1 MLGCP
6 PDIPPYRAQLPCSV
20 GGDALGCLQHV
31 VRGYISR
38 DRGINAM
45 FTTNSSIDGKEVSLA
60 GIDLKL
66 YCVIQYLLN
75 RG

>member
-6 PDIPPYRAQLPCSV
+6 PGIPPYRAWLPCSV

-31 VRGYISR
+31 VRGSMSR

-45 FTTNSSIDGKEVSLA
+45 FTTNSSIDGKEVSLT
-60 GIDLKL
+60 GIDLKP
-66 YCVIQYLLN
+66 YCVVQCLLN